1 MAAMRA
7 SLELFAE
14 AGMPALRRKSE
25 QLTGYLEY
33 TIDGLARDFPA
44 AGISIIT
51 PRDPGRRGCQISMS
65 CAGRER
71 QLFDDMLAEG
81 VIADFREPC
90 IIRMAPVPLYNSFE
104 DVHVF
109 GEVMRGLLA

>member
-1 MAAMRA
+1 MTP
-7 SLELFAE
+7 SC
-14 AGMPALRRKSE
+14 PAVRLV
-25 QLTGYLEY
+25 
-33 TIDGLARDFPA
+33 
-44 AGISIIT
+44 SIIT
-51 PRDPGRRGCQISMS
+51 PRNPGERGCQISIDI
-65 CAGRER
+65 AGRER
-71 QLFDDMLAEG
+71 KLFDAMIEAG